1 MYGIIFPS
9 KLFLAQASTIASIA
23 FTVGKLFPAHYSCET
38 RLCSQLVHNACMTLC
53 SLVFDLLVVLGMMGV
68 EEFAL
73 ENSSSGGILDRMLG
87 TKWAEVVKFLMTL
100 SKSGGLAVS
109 TAWVIKDLVA
119 VSASAPGQGTLILGS
134 ITAAANFLV
143 LLFEFFWWV
152 FLLPDVVKR
161 FKEVLQDCA
170 SQPTVIIGHDQE
182 AI

>member
-1 MYGIIFPS
+1 MI
-9 KLFLAQASTIASIA
+9 
-23 FTVGKLFPAHYSCET
+23 
-38 RLCSQLVHNACMTLC
+38 LC
-53 SLVFDLLVVLGMMGV
+53 SLVFDLLLVLGMRGLKA
-68 EEFAL
+68 FAL
-73 ENSSSGGILDRMLG
+73 DHSSSGGILDRMLHSMLG

-152 FLLPDVVKR
+152 VLLPDALKR
-161 FKEVLQDCA
+161 FKEVLQV
-170 SQPTVIIGHDQE
+170 SPQ
-182 AI
+182 